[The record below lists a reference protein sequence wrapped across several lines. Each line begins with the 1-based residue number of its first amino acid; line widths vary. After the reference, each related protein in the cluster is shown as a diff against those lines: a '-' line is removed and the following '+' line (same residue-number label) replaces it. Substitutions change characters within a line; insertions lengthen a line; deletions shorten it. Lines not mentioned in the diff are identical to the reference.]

1 MEVILTNHTTGE
13 PRDSMTNTPQHG
25 QSLAILLVEAD
36 TAQRKQMLDAFD
48 RYNRKLQVS
57 MVADTANTPGFQL
70 TNRALKSTSAG
81 SLAEAQSAL
90 LEMTPDLV
98 ICSLELGGGE
108 AMELFTKHDNTAY
121 PLVMSSTQP
130 GEELA
135 VKAIKA
141 GAIDYF
147 VKTHE
152 NIDALPERIIQS
164 LHEWQFMQEHQQLQH
179 EVAEL
184 PRRQQQHLGQE
195 LHDGLGQQLTGLG
208 LLAHSLVK
216 RLKAAAPA
224 ELEMA
229 EQLASGLDQAL
240 SDVRALS
247 HGLMPVPMDARGLT
261 SAIEELAA
269 RVSKQSG
276 IRIELH
282 HDKPILI
289 SDNETATHVF
299 RIVQEAINNAIKHA
313 EAKQITLLLEADE
326 HQAVIEVR
334 DDGNGLPADLDE
346 NQGVGFRTMFHRCKL
361 FGGSLDIYTHDEGG
375 TRVRCRFPLDRH
387 KPAA

>member
-1 MEVILTNHTTGE
+1 
-13 PRDSMTNTPQHG
+13 MTNTPQRG
-25 QSLAILLVEAD
+25 QPLAILLVEAE
-36 TAQRKQMLDAFD
+36 TAHRQRMLDAFD
-48 RYNRKLQVS
+48 RYNRNLQAR
-57 MVADTANTPGFQL
+57 MAADDANTRHIQL
-70 TNRALKSTSAG
+70 TDRQLKITSVG
-81 SLAEAQSAL
+81 SPAEAQRAL
-90 LEMTPDLV
+90 LRKSPDLV
-98 ICSLELGGGE
+98 IFSMQLNGGDAMDLLLKNDNTEYPVVISSAQTGE
-108 AMELFTKHDNTAY
+108 A
-121 PLVMSSTQP
+121 Q
-130 GEELA
+130 A

-147 VKTHE
+147 VKTNE
-152 NIDALPERIIQS
+152 SIDALPERTIDI
-164 LHEWQFMQEHQQLQH
+164 LREWQFMLEHEQLQH
-179 EVAEL
+179 EVAEI

-216 RLKAAAPA
+216 RLKAAAPG

-240 SDVRALS
+240 SDVRTLS

-269 RVSKQSG
+269 RISKQSG
-276 IRIELH
+276 IRIELQH
-282 HDKPILI
+282 EKPILI
-289 SDNETATHVF
+289 SDNETATHVY

-313 EAKQITLLLEADE
+313 DAKQITLLLEADE

-334 DDGNGLPADLDE
+334 DDGIGLPANLNE
-346 NQGVGFRTMFHRCKL
+346 NQGVGFRTMFHRCQL